1 MSYRG
6 MWNDGNDGD
15 RPAAGT
21 PLSRQP
27 SIFSLTFDE
36 FQSTMGG
43 MGIGKDFGSMNMDEF
58 LKNLWNAEEN
68 QAMAVALGGVDGGA
82 GVLQRQGSL
91 SLPRTLSLKTVDEVW
106 RHVMIDNVESA
117 GGSDLQQKRQ
127 PTLGEIT
134 LEEFL
139 VRAGVVREEPNPTV
153 STPVVNN
160 SSNNNNGVYY
170 GDLSAS
176 GNSNSAFAF
185 NLPQVERSNVG
196 VMPSSLP
203 GNSDTNL
210 AIPVAGATPYS
221 AQLPLGANVDPG
233 RQRRMTGGSVGIVD
247 PAINN
252 GLITGMIGLRT
263 GAFAVAGAGPPA
275 KQVTSDRPAKGKGDF
290 SSLSPMLFGF
300 NGAIRGRKSDGAV
313 EKVVERRQRR
323 MIKNRESAAR
333 SRARKQ
339 AYTMELEAE
348 LAILKEKNQELEK
361 KQAKVL
367 EMQKDQILELLNEK
381 LGPKRSCLRRTYTGP
396 W

>member
-15 RPAAGT
+15 RAAAGAT
-21 PLSRQP
+21 LSRQP

-43 MGIGKDFGSMNMDEF
+43 IGKDFGSMNMDEF
-58 LKNLWNAEEN
+58 LKNLWTAEEN

-139 VRAGVVREEPNPTV
+139 VRAGVVREEVNPTV
-153 STPVVNN
+153 STPVVDN
-160 SSNNNNGVYY
+160 SSNNNSGVYY

-176 GNSNSAFAF
+176 GNSNSAYAF
-185 NLPQVERSNVG
+185 DLPQVERSNVG

-210 AIPVAGATPYS
+210 AIPVPGATPYS
-221 AQLPLGANVDPG
+221 AQLPLGANVDPA
-233 RQRRMTGGSVGIVD
+233 RQRRMTGGSVGIVG

-252 GLITGMIGLRT
+252 GLITGMIGLGT
-263 GAFAVAGAGPPA
+263 GAFSVAGAGPPA
-275 KQVTSDRPAKGKGDF
+275 KQVTSDRPAKGRGDL
-290 SSLSPMLFGF
+290 SSLSPMLFAF

-361 KQAKVL
+361 KQAQVL
-367 EMQKDQILELLNEK
+367 EMQKEQVN
-381 LGPKRSCLRRTYTGP
+381 GCLP
-396 W
+396 LDCI